1 MKLIITPQFQSFLS
15 SINIQMRDILEKAE
29 LPNKLWQ
36 DEIEYDAAQY
46 LKLVKILEEEI
57 SDEVIYSISQLV
69 NVKMLVPPYFS
80 ALSCRNGLEALERIE
95 TYRKSNGSVL
105 VHVEDLGDTVSIQF
119 SYMLPDKPLPRFL
132 IINQQL
138 LLLDVLR
145 TGTGVD
151 IHPISVTTPYPYED
165 ILHDTFAC
173 PIQIDADNQM
183 LLVKA
188 DLERYFSPSHNM
200 MWSYLESLFDQNYT
214 FSPVAEDSM
223 TAKLRRELKRSIPS
237 GKGNLNTL
245 AKRLDTSSR
254 TLQRKLVAEGTS
266 FNKELQEVQKAMV
279 CSYLQ
284 LRLSTED
291 ILYLLG
297 YAESSSLLRAFK
309 RWTGMTFKQYQT
321 KLLTEPNLSHQQNI
335 S

>member
-1 MKLIITPQFQSFLS
+1 M
-15 SINIQMRDILEKAE
+15 
-29 LPNKLWQ
+29 
-36 DEIEYDAAQY
+36 
-46 LKLVKILEEEI
+46 
-57 SDEVIYSISQLV
+57 
-69 NVKMLVPPYFS
+69 
-80 ALSCRNGLEALERIE
+80 
-95 TYRKSNGSVL
+95 
-105 VHVEDLGDTVSIQF
+105 
-119 SYMLPDKPLPRFL
+119 
-132 IINQQL
+132 
-138 LLLDVLR
+138 
-145 TGTGVD
+145 GVD

-188 DLERYFSPSHNM
+188 DLERDLSPSHNM

-237 GKGNLNTL
+237 GKGDLNTL

-266 FNKELQEVQKAMV
+266 FNKELQKAMV

-309 RWTGMTFKQYQT
+309 RWTGMTFKQYQC
-321 KLLTEPNLSHQQNI
+321 KLVTDPHLSHQQNI